1 MELKQTNQQ
10 KQKKNPLGT
19 CVPECDDS
27 SCRINVERGAI
38 YGICLRGTDIR
49 ISDVKR
55 WVPDC
60 SSRL

>member
-1 MELKQTNQQ
+1 M
-10 KQKKNPLGT
+10 

-60 SSRL
+60 SSRLYNEIYQSTKFFSTK